1 MLDMIDWSK
10 ERPRHDELGRYV
22 LDVQKAAPKTKF
34 VYHVGSSGSNS
45 MLKELFVTLSERGR
59 YIWFKNHW
67 ISQKTEP
74 LPISRSDRPETNNV
88 QYQNHFYELF
98 CAH

>member
-34 VYHVGSSGSNS
+34 VYHVGISGSNS
-45 MLKELFVTLSERGR
+45 M
-59 YIWFKNHW
+59 
-67 ISQKTEP
+67 
-74 LPISRSDRPETNNV
+74 
-88 QYQNHFYELF
+88 
-98 CAH
+98 

>member
-34 VYHVGSSGSNS
+34 VYHVGISGSNS
-45 MLKELFVTLSERGR
+45 MLKELFVSLSDEGR
-59 YIWFKNHW
+59 CTWFKNHL
-67 ISQKTEP
+67 ISLKTEP
-74 LPISRSDRPETNNV
+74 LLISRSDRPEPNNG
-88 QYQNHFYELF
+88 QYENHFCELF

>member
-34 VYHVGSSGSNS
+34 LYHVGISGSSS
-45 MLKELFVTLSERGR
+45 MLKELFIDLSHKGQVHLVQKPLDQSKNRTFA
-59 YIWFKNHW
+59 YIA
-67 ISQKTEP
+67 IRS
-74 LPISRSDRPETNNV
+74 SRNK
-88 QYQNHFYELF
+88 
-98 CAH
+98 